1 MKPSHYGDYTLSL
14 SSSCV
19 VCAVPVVTDYCV
31 LKGRLCLL
39 WHGDVLLIW
48 RDHAGLCFSQTSH
61 NLQHSLDIVLRW
73 LGCFCLQR
81 KEGEE
86 CVRVFKFQLLGFC
99 IPLVSEQTETYLT
112 GICSQCVFGLL
123 WPSLRWCIGS
133 LISVLGR
140 SATFFMVR

>member
-1 MKPSHYGDYTLSL
+1 MKPSHYGNYTLSL

-19 VCAVPVVTDYCV
+19 VCADPVVADYCV

-39 WHGDVLLIW
+39 WHGDVLFIW
-48 RDHAGLCFSQTSH
+48 RDHAGLCFSQTRH
-61 NLQHSLDIVLRW
+61 NLQHSSDIVLRW
-73 LGCFCLQR
+73 PGCVLFLA
-81 KEGEE
+81 EGGEE
-86 CVRVFKFQLLGFC
+86 YVRVFKFQLLGFC
-99 IPLVSEQTETYLT
+99 IPFVSEQTETYLT

-123 WPSLRWCIGS
+123 SPSLRWCIGS